1 MTWQWTPYTVPLFA
15 ATAVALVAGILVL
28 WRRRHIVR
36 ARVGALLLLAA
47 AVWMLGSALEL
58 SSVELDAKLMWDTA
72 QFVGICII
80 PTAWLTY
87 ALHYTGRERHLS
99 FRNQVLLS
107 IVPVTTF
114 LLVITNEAHG
124 LIWRDAW
131 LETAGRFTVKNS
143 VTGVGLWVYTA
154 YSYGLIFVGLGVLM
168 SALVRS
174 GRLHRWQAGAL
185 LVVVVATWLAN
196 LTEHVLG
203 WTALHDIELTPF
215 ALAVTAPILAW
226 AFYRLRRRGVVP
238 VARDA
243 VVEGMADALLVLDAE
258 NRIVDL
264 NPRAQELLGAD
275 RPEVLGQVIQQW
287 WPQWPDWVGPLGGVE
302 EASREVVLDWGRGP
316 RTFELRISSLLDWQ
330 SEPVGQ
336 VVVFR
341 DITERLQAESRLKE
355 SLQEKDMLLETSTV
369 LTSSLDLGQVLF
381 TLADQLLRVSGFSIC
396 CIYDWDQEAG
406 EARTLAEHSHA
417 VWPTDSPEIFRFE
430 DFPTTE
436 RVLTTGEPAVVHLGM
451 DDPELIWMR
460 QAGLAAIL
468 MLPLYAGD
476 QTIGLVEMGS
486 TNSEPSFD
494 EATVLRCTRT
504 VQEAAP
510 GLVAP
515 FQDNLDEALLSLARH
530 LVESTGASSCSIS
543 EWMRSEAQV
552 RTAAE
557 YSQMSW
563 FLGRGPVWDLAD
575 WPSGGRV
582 LAGRRPTYARLSD
595 PDVDPSDREDLE
607 RYHSRT
613 LVLLP
618 ILMKGEPIGFVE
630 LYDVAEE
637 RSVGDEELR
646 LWQGV
651 ANQAAVAIE
660 NARLLAQ
667 VRRQLEVETALRE
680 AASVFS
686 STLESD
692 VVLSHIA
699 EQMARAIDATSAY
712 ICRFDET
719 GQVNVVVAEYIG
731 PEANEREQVSDL
743 GASYPE
749 SDFEWLEMM
758 REGRH
763 DTAHVDDPDLDE
775 VEREMMQQYGGRS
788 TLYIPLRIG
797 EQPVGVVELWESRRR
812 REFTADEIALCNA
825 IGHNAVIALENASL
839 YERIQASLQE
849 KEVLLQEIHH
859 RVKNNLQVISSLLNL
874 QATRLG
880 DSRAIDAL
888 RDSQDRVRSMALVHE
903 KLYQSPDLA
912 QIDFADYTRA
922 LTRSLFGSYRDH
934 VPGIALRTQI
944 DDTLMSV
951 DIAIPCGLILSELVS
966 NALKHA
972 FPDGRSGEIIISL
985 RAQEGSRVLT
995 VADDGVGLPQEM
1007 EVLHPESLGLELVN
1021 TLATQL
1027 DGTLTLE
1034 REGGTTCMVTFP
1046 NVE

>member
-1 MTWQWTPYTVPLFA
+1 
-15 ATAVALVAGILVL
+15 
-28 WRRRHIVR
+28 
-36 ARVGALLLLAA
+36 
-47 AVWMLGSALEL
+47 
-58 SSVELDAKLMWDTA
+58 
-72 QFVGICII
+72 
-80 PTAWLTY
+80 
-87 ALHYTGRERHLS
+87 
-99 FRNQVLLS
+99 
-107 IVPVTTF
+107 
-114 LLVITNEAHG
+114 
-124 LIWRDAW
+124 
-131 LETAGRFTVKNS
+131 
-143 VTGVGLWVYTA
+143 
-154 YSYGLIFVGLGVLM
+154 
-168 SALVRS
+168 
-174 GRLHRWQAGAL
+174 
-185 LVVVVATWLAN
+185 
-196 LTEHVLG
+196 
-203 WTALHDIELTPF
+203 
-215 ALAVTAPILAW
+215 
-226 AFYRLRRRGVVP
+226 
-238 VARDA
+238 
-243 VVEGMADALLVLDAE
+243 
-258 NRIVDL
+258 
-264 NPRAQELLGAD
+264 
-275 RPEVLGQVIQQW
+275 
-287 WPQWPDWVGPLGGVE
+287 
-302 EASREVVLDWGRGP
+302 
-316 RTFELRISSLLDWQ
+316 
-330 SEPVGQ
+330 
-336 VVVFR
+336 
-341 DITERLQAESRLKE
+341 
-355 SLQEKDMLLETSTV
+355 
-369 LTSSLDLGQVLF
+369 
-381 TLADQLLRVSGFSIC
+381 
-396 CIYDWDQEAG
+396 
-406 EARTLAEHSHA
+406 
-417 VWPTDSPEIFRFE
+417 
-430 DFPTTE
+430 
-436 RVLTTGEPAVVHLGM
+436 M

-686 STLESD
+686 STLDSD

-699 EQMARAIDATSAY
+699 EQMGRAIDATSAY
-712 ICRFDET
+712 ICRFDAT
-719 GQVNVVVAEYIG
+719 RQVNVVVAEYIG

-749 SDFEWLEMM
+749 SDLEWLEMM

-763 DTAHVDDPDLDE
+763 DTDHVDDPDLVED
-775 VEREMMQQYGGRS
+775 ERELMEQYGGRS
-788 TLYIPLRIG
+788 ILYIPLRIG
-797 EQPVGVVELWESRRR
+797 ERPVGVVELWESRRR

-825 IGHNAVIALENASL
+825 IGHNAAIALENASL

-874 QATRLG
+874 QANRLEEP
-880 DSRAIDAL
+880 RALDAL
-888 RDSQDRVRSMALVHE
+888 RDSRSRVRSMALVHE

-912 QIDFADYTRA
+912 RIDFADYTRA
-922 LTRSLFGSYRDH
+922 LTRSLFSSYQAH
-934 VPGIALRTQI
+934 PQGIAVRSQI
-944 DDTLMSV
+944 DDVFLSI
-951 DIAIPCGLILSELVS
+951 DRAIPCGLILSELVS

-972 FPDGRSGEIIISL
+972 FPDGRSGEITIGL
-985 RAQEGSRVLT
+985 HVQEGNKVLT
-995 VADDGVGLPQEM
+995 VADNGVGLPAEIDVQ
-1007 EVLHPESLGLELVN
+1007 HRGSLGLQLVN
-1021 TLATQL
+1021 TLTTQL
-1027 DGTLTLE
+1027 DGTLTLD
-1034 REGGTTCMVTFP
+1034 REGGTTFKVTFP
-1046 NVE
+1046 EVE